1 MRSCQLARYT
11 ASSDRPHVPESDAKI
26 IPLATL
32 VPATSRW
39 IGDAGRRHAI
49 TLGTYLI
56 VLTVVNLAGAKV
68 DPRTYIIFLVW
79 IGTNFVMAPWAARVH
94 DYDQRLNRY
103 ALTLAADVVFLGG
116 IYVMLDAAQWMGAV
130 FFVHSALVASATL
143 PRRHSMA
150 IAALIVVVFSIDVLL
165 AVSGMIVVPSPFGLS
180 PVRGN
185 WAFAFASIGTS
196 VGLIGVLMLLQ
207 QRLVSTIRD
216 AEQRYQ
222 LLVQAAPDMV
232 MTFDNSGRF
241 VDVNPATLQQSGYT
255 WAELKQM
262 PNTAFFPP
270 EDWPKIMQARQRNI
284 AGETVVLEI
293 RYVRK
298 NGEVRWIQTTS
309 SPFRRDG
316 EGAVLVLA
324 RDVTDARR
332 QTDALRAN
340 DERFRLIIASLDL
353 GFYTI
358 DTTQRVT
365 GIFGVFND
373 LELGDRPEL
382 IGRGSHELLPELAA
396 LQHDEANARVLAG
409 EDVTF
414 QWSTPETEYMR
425 ERYYRSH
432 LAPLRDGDG
441 AIVGVAGLWTDETI
455 SVQAERERDMLRD
468 RVADAERIESLG
480 KLVSGVA
487 HELNNPL
494 AAILNFTEDLLA
506 DARPD
511 EERMALEVIQSQALR
526 SRTIVRDLLTFVRKG
541 DRRPRKVEAPAPIL
555 ETLIRALKPGLA
567 TQGVSFASSI
577 SDGDTPILIDR
588 AGFEQV
594 VTNLITNAA
603 HASGAGGAVRLTS
616 KREDDCFTVIV
627 EDNGPGIK
635 QENFSRIFEPFFTTK
650 PTGQGVGLGLSV
662 SLGIVQ
668 AHGGELTAEN
678 RPAEVGGGAQ
688 FVIRVPMSAAAPG
701 TIIEPSSGPT
711 KPRPLLPPR
720 VSASAAAAAAEDI
733 VPLPP
738 RRPSLL
744 VVDDEE
750 SIRRAMRR
758 YFERRGWAVDE
769 AGDGTDAL
777 VKLLKSDAGLLYDV
791 ILCDL
796 KMPGVSGPE
805 LYARLQAEAP
815 ILVPRLILSTGDV
828 SAPDVEAFLAGVN
841 VPVLEKPFE
850 LLTLEKLAEQVRA
863 KIG

>member
-1 MRSCQLARYT
+1 M
-11 ASSDRPHVPESDAKI
+11 PESEAKV
-26 IPLATL
+26 IPLTTL
-32 VPATSRW
+32 APATSQW
-39 IGDAGRRHAI
+39 IGDSGRRHTT
-49 TLGTYLI
+49 TLITYLI
-56 VLTVVNLAGAKV
+56 VLAVVNLAGARV
-68 DPRTYIIFLVW
+68 DPRAYVIFLVW

-94 DYDQRLNRY
+94 DYDQRLTRY
-103 ALTLAADVVFLGG
+103 ALTLAADIVFLGG
-116 IYVMLDAAQWMGAV
+116 IYLILDAAQWMGAV

-143 PRRHSMA
+143 PRRHSTA
-150 IAALIVVVFSIDVLL
+150 IAALIVVVFSIDVIL
-165 AVSGMIVVPSPFGLS
+165 AVSGAIDVPSPFGLS

-185 WAFAFASIGTS
+185 WSFAFASIATS
-196 VGLIGVLMLLQ
+196 VGLIGILMRLQ

-232 MTFDNSGRF
+232 MTFDTAGRF

-255 WAELKQM
+255 WAQLKEM
-262 PNTAFFPP
+262 PNTTFFPP
-270 EDWPKIMQARQRNI
+270 EDWPKIMEARLRNI
-284 AGETVVLEI
+284 VGETVALEI

-340 DERFRLIIASLDL
+340 DERFRLIVASLDL

-358 DTTQRVT
+358 DTTQRLT
-365 GIFGVFND
+365 AIFGVFND

-382 IGRGSHELLPELAA
+382 IGCRSHDVLPALAA
-396 LQHDEANARVLAG
+396 VQHDEANARALAG

-414 QWSTPETEYMR
+414 QWSTPESARTR

-432 LAPLRDGDG
+432 LAPLRDVDG
-441 AIVGVAGLWTDETI
+441 AIVGVAGVWADETI
-455 SVQAERERDMLRD
+455 SVHAERERDMLRD
-468 RVADAERIESLG
+468 RVADADRIESLG

-506 DARPD
+506 DSRPD

-603 HASGAGGAVRLTS
+603 HASGAGGAVRLTA
-616 KREDDCFTVIV
+616 KREGDFFTVIV

-668 AHGGELTAEN
+668 AHAGELTAEN
-678 RPAEVGGGAQ
+678 RSADVGGGAQ
-688 FVIRVPMSAAAPG
+688 FVMRLPMSVAAPG
-701 TIIEPSSGPT
+701 TIVESVSGPST
-711 KPRPLLPPR
+711 PRRPLPPR
-720 VSASAAAAAAEDI
+720 VAASAAAVAAGDV

-750 SIRRAMRR
+750 SIRRAIRR

-769 AGDGTDAL
+769 AADGTDAL
-777 VKLLKSDAGLLYDV
+777 VKLLKTDAGLLYDIIV
-791 ILCDL
+791 CDL

-805 LYARLQAEAP
+805 LYARLRAEAP
-815 ILVPRLILSTGDV
+815 ALVSRLILSTGDV
-828 SAPDVEAFLAGVN
+828 SAPDVEDFLAGVN

-850 LLTLEKLAEQVRA
+850 LFALEEIAERVRA
-863 KIG
+863 NNG

>member
-1 MRSCQLARYT
+1 MAQCR
-11 ASSDRPHVPESDAKI
+11 ASSDRPRVPDSTAKI
-26 IPLATL
+26 LPVANLA
-32 VPATSRW
+32 PATSQW
-39 IGDAGRRHAI
+39 IGEAGRRHSI
-49 TLGTYLI
+49 TLITYLL
-56 VLTVVNLAGAKV
+56 VLAAVDLAGARV
-68 DPRTYIIFLVW
+68 DPRAYLIFAAW
-79 IGTNFVMAPWAARVH
+79 IGTNFVMAPWAVRVF
-94 DYDQRLNRY
+94 DYDRRVTRY
-103 ALTLAADVVFLGG
+103 AMTIAVDVVFLGG
-116 IYVMLDAAQWMGAV
+116 VYLTLDAAQWMGAV
-130 FFVHSALVASATL
+130 FFLHSALVASATL
-143 PRRHSMA
+143 PRRHSIA
-150 IAALIVVVFSIDVLL
+150 IASLIILVFSIDVLL
-165 AVSGMIVVPSPFGLS
+165 AVSGVVNVPSPFGLS

-185 WAFAFASIGTS
+185 WPFAFASIATS
-196 VGLIGVLMLLQ
+196 VGLIGILMMLQ

-222 LLVQAAPDMV
+222 HLVQAAPDMV
-232 MTFDNSGRF
+232 MTFDKSGRF
-241 VDVNPATLQQSGYT
+241 VDANPAALQQSGFS
-255 WAELKQM
+255 WAELKQL

-270 EDWPKIMQARQRNI
+270 EDWPKIMEARHRNI
-284 AGETVVLEI
+284 AGETVALEI

-309 SPFRRDG
+309 SPFLRDG

-332 QTDALRAN
+332 TTDALRAN

-353 GFYTI
+353 GFFTVNSA
-358 DTTQRVT
+358 QRLT
-365 GIFGVFND
+365 AIFGVFND
-373 LELGDRPEL
+373 QDLGNRPEL
-382 IGRGSHELLPELAA
+382 IGQGSHDLLPELAA
-396 LQHDEANARVLAG
+396 LQYDEANSRALAG

-414 QWSTPETEYMR
+414 HWSTPETATAQD
-425 ERYYRSH
+425 RYYRSH
-432 LAPLRDGDG
+432 LAPLRDADG
-441 AIVGVAGLWTDETI
+441 SIVGVAGVWADET
-455 SVQAERERDMLRD
+455 VAVHAERERDMLRD

-506 DARPD
+506 DPRPD

-541 DRRPRKVEAPAPIL
+541 DRRPRKVEAPALII
-555 ETLIRALKPGLA
+555 ETLIRAVKPGLA

-603 HASGAGGAVRLTS
+603 QAAGAGGSVRLTA
-616 KREDDCFTVIV
+616 KREGDFFTVIV

-678 RPAEVGGGAQ
+678 RPAEVGGGAL
-688 FVIRVPMSAAAPG
+688 FVVRLPMSAAAPG
-701 TIIEPSSGPT
+701 TIVEPISGPS
-711 KPRPLLPPR
+711 KPRRPLPPR
-720 VSASAAAAAAEDI
+720 ESASAAAVAAEDV

-744 VVDDEE
+744 VIDDEE

-758 YFERRGWAVDE
+758 FFERRGWAVDE
-769 AGDGTDAL
+769 AADGTDAL

-791 ILCDL
+791 IVCDL

-805 LYARLQAEAP
+805 LYARLLADAP
-815 ILVPRLILSTGDV
+815 TLVPRLILSTGDV
-828 SAPDVEAFLAGVN
+828 SAPDVEQFLAGVK

-850 LLTLEKLAEQVRA
+850 LQTLEELAEKVRA
-863 KIG
+863 KNG

>member
-1 MRSCQLARYT
+1 MPAPRTSKPAV
-11 ASSDRPHVPESDAKI
+11 APVA
-26 IPLATL
+26 
-32 VPATSRW
+32 PATARW
-39 IGDAGRRHAI
+39 IGEAGRRHTI
-49 TLGTYLI
+49 TLVSYLV
-56 VLTVVNLAGAKV
+56 VLAVVNVAGAHV
-68 DPRTYIIFLVW
+68 DPRCYLFFAAW
-79 IGTNFVMAPWAARVH
+79 IGINFVMAPWAARVH
-94 DYDQRLNRY
+94 DYNQRLTRY
-103 ALTLAADVVFLGG
+103 ATTIAIDVVFLGLL
-116 IYVMLDAAQWMGAV
+116 YLFLDAAQWMGAV

-143 PRRHSMA
+143 PRRMSSA
-150 IAALIVVVFSIDVLL
+150 IAALIVVVYSVDVLL
-165 AVSGMIVVPSPFGLS
+165 AVSGVVDVTSPFGLS

-185 WAFAFASIGTS
+185 WPFAAASIATS
-196 VGLIGVLMLLQ
+196 CGLISILMMLQ
-207 QRLVSTIRD
+207 QRLVDTIRD

-232 MTFDNSGRF
+232 MTFDEEGRF
-241 VDVNPATLQQSGYT
+241 VEVNPAALRQSGYT

-270 EDWPKIMQARQRNI
+270 EDWPRVIEARHRNM
-284 AGETVVLEI
+284 AGETMSLEI

-298 NGEVRWIQTTS
+298 NGELRWLQTTS
-309 SPFRRDG
+309 TPFRRGGDQ
-316 EGAVLVLA
+316 GAVLVLA
-324 RDVTDARR
+324 RDVTETRR

-358 DTTQRVT
+358 DTAQRLT
-365 GIFGVFND
+365 AIFGVFNEQD
-373 LELGDRPEL
+373 LGARPDL
-382 IGRGSHELLPELAA
+382 IGCTLHDVLPALAA
-396 LQHDEANARVLAG
+396 LQHDEANARALDG

-414 QWSTPETEYMR
+414 RWSTPESERTR
-425 ERYYRSH
+425 ERHYRSH
-432 LAPLRDGDG
+432 LAPLRDSHGS
-441 AIVGVAGLWTDETI
+441 IVGVAGVWTDETN
-455 SVQAERERDMLRD
+455 SVHAERERDMLRD

-506 DARPD
+506 DDRPD
-511 EERMALEVIQSQALR
+511 EERMALEVVQSQALR
-526 SRTIVRDLLTFVRKG
+526 SRTIVRDLLTFVRRG
-541 DRRPRKVEAPAPIL
+541 DRRPRKVEVPAPIL
-555 ETLIRALKPGLA
+555 ETLIRAVKPGLA

-577 SDGDTPILIDR
+577 SDGETPILIDR

-594 VTNLITNAA
+594 VTNLVTNAA
-603 HASGAGGAVRLTS
+603 HAAGAGGAVRLTA
-616 KREDDCFTVIV
+616 KREGDFFTVVV

-668 AHGGELTAEN
+668 AHGGELTAVN

-688 FVIRVPMSAAAPG
+688 FVMRLPMSVAAPG
-701 TIIEPSSGPT
+701 TIIEPTSGPST
-711 KPRPLLPPR
+711 PRKMLPPR
-720 VSASAAAAAAEDI
+720 VPASAAAVAAEQV

-744 VVDDEE
+744 VIDDEE
-750 SIRRAMRR
+750 SIRRALRR

-769 AGDGTDAL
+769 AADGTEAL
-777 VKLLKSDAGLLYDV
+777 VKLLRSDAGILYDV
-791 ILCDL
+791 IVCDL

-805 LYARLQAEAP
+805 LYARLLVEAP
-815 ILVPRLILSTGDV
+815 AMVPRLILSTGDV
-828 SAPDVEAFLAGVN
+828 SAPDVEDFLAGVK

-850 LLTLEKLAEQVRA
+850 LITLEEIAEKVRMKLA
-863 KIG
+863 